1 MTTEER
7 EQYNKLSELDREE
20 YDLIKKKHPNWSH
33 SQIIT
38 KLGVSVEIG
47 KRLEKGEDVNPDD
60 PTVIEEILKGAKKF
74 LKRCGIIIK
83 EVFEAIDEVLTDV
96 GNKLKDFW
104 DWLWDYKVY

>member
-33 SQIIT
+33 SQILT

-60 PTVIEEILKGAKKF
+60 PTVIEEILKGAKDF
-74 LKRCGIIIK
+74 LIGVGLFIAD
-83 EVFEAIDEVLTDV
+83 VFEAIDEALTYV
-96 GNKLKDFW
+96 GKKLKDFW
-104 DWLWDYKVY
+104 DWLWD